1 MTLGPVS
8 THAYPRCLL
17 QRLHR
22 RVRRNPVQYVQFGQG
37 ALFIPHSFFVLT
49 PYPSHRARPS
59 RHLHR
64 FDRIKSLLS
73 AHGRTSFNSTA
84 SYLRIV
90 SADYNPPIPHGLFL
104 PNTLSSSPRILK
116 SIHPIPSYPIPGIMF
131 GKQGHCSLCLKY
143 KNRAHRE
150 NPHSTPLKHGR
161 WLPDPFSGHSL
172 GPWGIITPATQYL
185 VHSW

>member
-64 FDRIKSLLS
+64 FDRIKSFLS
-73 AHGRTSFNSTA
+73 AYGRTPFNSTA

-90 SADYNPPIPHGLFL
+90 SADYNPHTSWPASPEYTLIIATHSEIHSSHSILSHSGYYVRETRALFPL
-104 PNTLSSSPRILK
+104 P
-116 SIHPIPSYPIPGIMF
+116 
-131 GKQGHCSLCLKY
+131 QVQ
-143 KNRAHRE
+143 E
-150 NPHSTPLKHGR
+150 
-161 WLPDPFSGHSL
+161 SGSL
-172 GPWGIITPATQYL
+172 GEPPFYPVEAR
-185 VHSW
+185 SMAS